1 MKNFTI
7 CLSVMIAFMLSV
19 PAMAQ
24 NNAKI
29 ISAGSES
36 EYVSNGPN
44 YQLKLEQSGNDFTV
58 DVMDPSGNVLN
69 DAKNITGVMGVA
81 YLDGTAEQFD
91 LTSKGKN
98 KVGITVPAG
107 KTVTDVRM
115 MVEVEGE
122 RNITGFN
129 LATGK
134 THSGSNQHSDQ

>member
-1 MKNFTI
+1 MKKITI
-7 CLSVMIAFMLSV
+7 CLSVMIAFLLSV

-24 NNAKI
+24 DNAKT

-36 EYVSNGPN
+36 EYVSSGPN
-44 YQLKLEQSGNDFTV
+44 YQLKLEQAGNVFTV
-58 DVMDPSGNVLN
+58 DVLDHSGNVLN
-69 DAKNITGVMGVA
+69 DVKNITGVMGVA
-81 YLDGTAEQFD
+81 YVDGTAEQFD
-91 LTSKGKN
+91 LTNLGKN

-129 LATGK
+129 LATGR
-134 THSGSNQHSDQ
+134 THSGNNQHSDQ